1 MRYEILI
8 FVYESRLTEW
18 RDFNEQLNQVKS
30 FLIGKA
36 LFLTPLIKA
45 GKIKEA
51 QHAAKVELL
60 GQDVKSYSGYLTVG
74 QENCGSNL
82 FFWFF
87 PAMVDI

>member
-1 MRYEILI
+1 M
-8 FVYESRLTEW
+8 
-18 RDFNEQLNQVKS
+18 
-30 FLIGKA
+30 
-36 LFLTPLIKA
+36 FLTPLIKA

-74 QENCGSNL
+74 LENCGSNL

-87 PAMVDI
+87 PAMVNIYIHISYHRDTGNNLQTPF

>member
-1 MRYEILI
+1 MKGN
-8 FVYESRLTEW
+8 
-18 RDFNEQLNQVKS
+18 FNKMNFSHYNK
-30 FLIGKA
+30 FLFKIGKA

-60 GQDVKSYSGYLTVG
+60 GQDVASYSGYFTVG
-74 QENCGSNL
+74 QESCGSNL

-87 PAMVDI
+87 PAMVNSMILFL